1 MNGLRRELFWQL
13 TAGLSVV
20 LWALGAGAATPVSFI
35 RDVAPVFVKQCQG
48 CHGAEK
54 QKGKYRLDSFERLM
68 KAGESKDA
76 PVVAGKPGASAIY
89 RLITA
94 KDEDDRMPQKA
105 DPLPAAQVTL
115 LRQWIEEGANF
126 DGADAAAPL
135 VSMVK
140 EEEHAA
146 PPEVYRQPVAVTAL
160 AFSPDGKQLAVSGY
174 HEVTLWD
181 PADGKLVG
189 RIQKLAERTT
199 GLSYSPDGKWL
210 AIAGGTPGTLGEVRL
225 CDAASPDAAGTVLE
239 RIGDVMLAV
248 RFSPDGTRL
257 AAGGA
262 DNAIRI
268 YNVKSGKREL
278 LIEQHADWVTDLAF
292 SPDGL
297 QLASASRDKSARIF
311 DAKTGAMHAAF
322 LLHEEPVFGVA
333 WDAAGKNV
341 FSAGRDRKVRVW
353 NVSDAKPVGDITGF
367 PAEPFH
373 IEASADGML
382 FCSCA
387 DGVVRQYSQEKRELV
402 RAYPKA
408 PEWVYSVAVD
418 AKNRRLA
425 AGCYNG
431 EVRVWNTD
439 DGKAVSAFVAAP
451 GYVGKATPPTSP

>member
-1 MNGLRRELFWQL
+1 MNGLRRERFWQL

-20 LWALGAGAATPVSFI
+20 LWAVGVGAATPVSFI

-54 QKGKYRLDSFERLM
+54 QKGKYRLDSFERLI

-105 DPLPAAQVTL
+105 DPLPSAQVVL
-115 LRQWIEEGANF
+115 VRRWIEEGAKF
-126 DGADAAAPL
+126 DGADAGAPL
-135 VSMVK
+135 ASMVK
-140 EEEHAA
+140 DEEHAA
-146 PPEVYRQPVAVTAL
+146 PPEVYRQAVAVTAI
-160 AFSPDGKQLAVSGY
+160 AFSPDGNRLAVSGY

-181 PADGKLVG
+181 PSDGKLVG

-199 GLSYSPDGKWL
+199 GLAYSPDGRWL
-210 AIAGGTPGTLGEVRL
+210 AIAGGTPGTSGEVRL
-225 CDAASPDAAGTVLE
+225 CDAGSTGGVGKVLE
-239 RIGDVMLAV
+239 RIGDLMLAV
-248 RFSPDGTRL
+248 RFSPDGSRI

-268 YNVKSGKREL
+268 YDVKSGKREL
-278 LIEQHADWVTDLAF
+278 LIEQHADWVTDVAF
-292 SPDGL
+292 SPDGS

-333 WDAAGKNV
+333 WDVAGKNV
-341 FSAGRDRKVRVW
+341 FSAGRDRRVREW
-353 NVSDAKPVGDITGF
+353 NVSDSKPIGDITGF

-373 IEASADGML
+373 VETLDGML

-408 PEWVYSVAVD
+408 PEWVYCVAVD
-418 AKNRRLA
+418 GKNRRLA

-431 EVRVWNTD
+431 EVRVWNTA
-439 DGKAVSAFVAAP
+439 DGAAVSTFVAAP
-451 GYVGKATPPTSP
+451 GYAVKTATSP